1 MRVIFRLNDVQR
13 SISLDADRYTIGRDP
28 TCEIVLE
35 NDAVSRHHAVLE
47 RDGAVWRVKDLGS
60 RNGTFLNDRVVKGSV
75 AVSPGDTVRCASEK
89 VRIAADQAVTV
100 DLDWPRVGSSDMQL
114 SKRECEVLKL
124 VAEGLTDS
132 EIAVELHLSRKTV
145 ESHLDRIRDKT
156 GCRRRP
162 DLTRLA
168 VQMGILR

>member
-1 MRVIFRLNDVQR
+1 MRVSFRLKDAQE
-13 SISLDADRYTIGRDP
+13 SITLTADRYTIGRDP
-28 TCEIVLE
+28 TCEIVLDK
-35 NDAVSRHHAVLE
+35 DAVSRRHAVLE
-47 RDGAVWRVKDLGS
+47 RDGSAWRISDLGS
-60 RNGTFLNDRVVKGSV
+60 RNGTLLNDRPVKGSM
-75 AVSPGDTVRCASEK
+75 AVSPGDVVTCASEK
-89 VRIAADQAVTV
+89 LTIEGDQAETV
-100 DLDWPRVGSSDMQL
+100 DLDWPPAKSSEFQL

-132 EIAVELHLSRKTV
+132 DIAAELHLSRKTV

-168 VQMGILR
+168 VQIGVLP